1 LRVPKSAILAVGGFL
16 NTCMQNQDSLVAELW
31 QTIVVKTRKV
41 QKRSKSK
48 YELERKTASLR
59 NDLKYQLTLFYII
72 YLIIKALIYAKI

>member
-1 LRVPKSAILAVGGFL
+1 LRVPKSAILAVGVFL